1 MNGDLALLV
10 LRVAVGVVMFAHGAM
25 KLGWVGKGGS
35 PAGTA
40 GWFTSIG
47 IRPGL
52 FWAWVV
58 ILAEAG
64 GGVLTILGLG
74 GPIGPGIVAGDLV
87 VAIIV
92 AHIPKGFWN
101 SQGGLGVSRPIR
113 GGRLRDSP
121 ARERPLV
128 GRWRARTHL
137 SRPARARLARDR
149 RHRSPA
155 LARDPG
161 ALRAEAQA
169 GVEPGARQARRI
181 FGGRHLNLS

>member
-74 GPIGPGIVAGDLV
+74 GPIGPGIVAGD
-87 VAIIV
+87 
-92 AHIPKGFWN
+92 P
-101 SQGGLGVSRPIR
+101 SSRSSLPTSR
-113 GGRLRDSP
+113 RASGTRRAAGSSSPPSPRAPSRSPCSGTAAGRSMARSDSP
-121 ARERPLV
+121 IPTSSCLA
-128 GRWRARTHL
+128 G
-137 SRPARARLARDR
+137 SRSSPPEPCC
-149 RHRSPA
+149 RS
-155 LARDPG
+155 
-161 ALRAEAQA
+161 
-169 GVEPGARQARRI
+169 
-181 FGGRHLNLS
+181 

>member
-1 MNGDLALLV
+1 MNGDLALLD
-10 LRVAVGVVMFAHGAM
+10 LRVAVGVVIFAHGAM

-40 GWFTSIG
+40 GWLTSIG

-64 GGVLTILGLG
+64 GGVLMILGLG

-92 AHIPKGFWN
+92 AHLPKGFWAA
-101 SQGGLGVSRPIR
+101 QGGWEFIAPIAAGAFAVALLGS
-113 GGRLRDSP
+113 
-121 ARERPLV
+121 
-128 GRWRARTHL
+128 GRWSADGALGL
-137 SRPARARLARDR
+137 SYPDQLVLGWLAIVAAGALLVLAILARLAPKPK
-149 RHRSPA
+149 PA
-155 LARDPG
+155 
-161 ALRAEAQA
+161 
-169 GVEPGARQARRI
+169 
-181 FGGRHLNLS
+181 

>member
-1 MNGDLALLV
+1 MNEDLALLV
-10 LRVAVGVVMFAHGAM
+10 LRVAVGVVIFAHGAM

-47 IRPGL
+47 IRPGP

-64 GGVLTILGLG
+64 GGVLMILGLG

-92 AHIPKGFWN
+92 AHLPKGFWAA
-101 SQGGLGVSRPIR
+101 QGGWEFIAPIAAGAFAIALLGN
-113 GGRLRDSP
+113 
-121 ARERPLV
+121 
-128 GRWRARTHL
+128 GRWSADGAFALSYPDQLVLGWLAIVAAGGLLVLLIRARFA
-137 SRPARARLARDR
+137 PK
-149 RHRSPA
+149 PK
-155 LARDPG
+155 P
-161 ALRAEAQA
+161 
-169 GVEPGARQARRI
+169 V
-181 FGGRHLNLS
+181 

>member
-10 LRVAVGVVMFAHGAM
+10 LRVAVGVVVFAHGAM

-40 GWFTSIG
+40 GWLTSIG

-64 GGVLTILGLG
+64 GGVLMILGLG

-92 AHIPKGFWN
+92 VHLPKGFWAA
-101 SQGGLGVSRPIR
+101 QGGWEFIAPIAA
-113 GGRLRDSP
+113 G
-121 ARERPLV
+121 AFAVALV
-128 GRWRARTHL
+128 GNGRW
-137 SRPARARLARDR
+137 SVD
-149 RHRSPA
+149 
-155 LARDPG
+155 G
-161 ALRAEAQA
+161 ALGLSYPDQLVLGWLAIVAAGALLVLVIRALFAPKPTP
-169 GVEPGARQARRI
+169 V
-181 FGGRHLNLS
+181 